1 MSEKKKFTGKE
12 FYGKD
17 NPIREAFKPILPFVV
32 PHMVFPMENFAER
45 VEELQQILSERLEL
59 QSLTDA
65 NVPTDFYNQDNDY
78 VDWKN
83 HLFNSFFAQE
93 IELISKAWFDWC
105 IDVKE
110 YSEGT
115 VNDHPTSDPEADNT
129 LYQEDLH
136 GLMVTSAW
144 AEQAQTFHQHLP
156 HDHGVENFS
165 CILFAGYDEKLHEST
180 CLVSPYRSVDG
191 IIYQYNPHVNEG
203 DILVI
208 PGNLLHYTTQ
218 NRSTKPRT
226 VIVFNLQFKSYL
238 MESANLVREDLI
250 KMFGES
256 GVKDD
261 KVYNSRDWFKND

>member
-12 FYGKD
+12 FYGKE
-17 NPIREAFKPILPFVV
+17 NPIRQAFKPILPFVV

-136 GLMVTSAW
+136 GMMVTSAW
-144 AEQAQTFHQHLP
+144 VEQAQTFHQHLP

-165 CILFAGYDEKLHEST
+165 CILFAGYDLS
-180 CLVSPYRSVDG
+180 
-191 IIYQYNPHVNEG
+191 
-203 DILVI
+203 
-208 PGNLLHYTTQ
+208 
-218 NRSTKPRT
+218 
-226 VIVFNLQFKSYL
+226 
-238 MESANLVREDLI
+238 LI
-250 KMFGES
+250 HI
-256 GVKDD
+256 
-261 KVYNSRDWFKND
+261 